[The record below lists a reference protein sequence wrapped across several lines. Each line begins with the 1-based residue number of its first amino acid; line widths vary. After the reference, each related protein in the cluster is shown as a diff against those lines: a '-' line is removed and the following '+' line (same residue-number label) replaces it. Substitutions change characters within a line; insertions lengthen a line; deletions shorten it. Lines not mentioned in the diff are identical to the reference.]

1 MELGYKMILNLPD
14 LRLMENKKE
23 LEEFPSR
30 KKQKEAIKLS
40 SQFLRGST
48 KSEFKIP
55 AALFL
60 SHTRGD
66 AGGPLGQDSVHMQ
79 HSLGIMCGLQSLPH

>member
-1 MELGYKMILNLPD
+1 MGNCDQYPSCGPASQSAPAEPHWTLPGW
-14 LRLMENKKE
+14 
-23 LEEFPSR
+23 PH
-30 KKQKEAIKLS
+30 
-40 SQFLRGST
+40 G
-48 KSEFKIP
+48 IP

>member
-30 KKQKEAIKLS
+30 KKQKADLS
-40 SQFLRGST
+40 AQLHSQATSALQTTIT
-48 KSEFKIP
+48 KKRK
-55 AALFL
+55 
-60 SHTRGD
+60 T
-66 AGGPLGQDSVHMQ
+66 
-79 HSLGIMCGLQSLPH
+79 GLYLPEMITL

>member
-14 LRLMENKKE
+14 MRLMENKK

-40 SQFLRGST
+40 SQFPRGST
-48 KSEFKIP
+48 KSEFKSP
-55 AALFL
+55 VAL
-60 SHTRGD
+60 S
-66 AGGPLGQDSVHMQ
+66 
-79 HSLGIMCGLQSLPH
+79 

>member
-1 MELGYKMILNLPD
+1 
-14 LRLMENKKE
+14 MENKKE

-60 SHTRGD
+60 RLFLWPRDPS
-66 AGGPLGQDSVHMQ
+66 PVL
-79 HSLGIMCGLQSLPH
+79 SLHELRSIAELINK